1 MQAHLPLKS
10 QQIQRNDVPDKEAWA
25 QKQRISPGRAVR
37 GKLVNMVLYCTHDMF
52 SFSFGVSNK
61 NWHYMFYTLLKI
73 LSLTLYKNKVT
84 QNKIKATSH
93 KNLQL
98 HKKENISQ
106 ILVHHYMDEE
116 LTIYTIL
123 V

>member
-1 MQAHLPLKS
+1 
-10 QQIQRNDVPDKEAWA
+10 
-25 QKQRISPGRAVR
+25 
-37 GKLVNMVLYCTHDMF
+37 
-52 SFSFGVSNK
+52 
-61 NWHYMFYTLLKI
+61 MFYTLLKI

>member
-1 MQAHLPLKS
+1 
-10 QQIQRNDVPDKEAWA
+10 
-25 QKQRISPGRAVR
+25 
-37 GKLVNMVLYCTHDMF
+37 
-52 SFSFGVSNK
+52 
-61 NWHYMFYTLLKI
+61 MFYTLFKI

-93 KNLQL
+93 KNVQL
-98 HKKENISQ
+98 HKKKKKISQ

-116 LTIYTIL
+116 PTVYTIL